1 MRSKRKQ
8 PAKAVTTST
17 PQSYALIAFYP
28 ILVLTLVLWLLYRTL
43 FDFPVWFDEIFGKAL
58 FFGFPVWLYITI
70 SGFKVITDSFA
81 PYKIQSGLL
90 LGIAAG
96 GIFGFTTS
104 IVSLFQT
111 GATVESVWLLSSD
124 TFWQEF
130 ILALFTGFWETI
142 LFYSFVMTVIQ
153 EKYPKW
159 PVLNQS
165 LLTAGIAL
173 LFYIPNAFS
182 RFDPLTALGQ
192 LFLLFL
198 FALGQ
203 AYLFQSRHNGYAL
216 VLSHAIWGMVL
227 LTHSW

>member
-8 PAKAVTTST
+8 PPKAVTTST
-17 PQSYALIAFYP
+17 SQSYALIAFYP

-111 GATVESVWLLSSD
+111 GAPVESVWLLSSD
-124 TFWQEF
+124 KFWQEF
-130 ILALFTGFWETI
+130 MLALFTGFWETI

-173 LFYIPNAFS
+173 LFIF
-182 RFDPLTALGQ
+182 
-192 LFLLFL
+192 
-198 FALGQ
+198 
-203 AYLFQSRHNGYAL
+203 
-216 VLSHAIWGMVL
+216 
-227 LTHSW
+227 